1 MWFVDLV
8 AKQTCLFISFTFTFT
23 QSIAKDRLRHQL
35 AAPGLPR
42 RFVYNNLNL
51 LSDLGAAELDHDLVS
66 RDALKQLVEL
76 MGLHL

>member
-8 AKQTCLFISFTFTFT
+8 AKQTCLFISFTFT
-23 QSIAKDRLRHQL
+23 QSTAKDRLRHQL
-35 AAPGLPR
+35 AAPGLLM

-51 LSDLGAAELDHDLVS
+51 SSDLGATELNHDLVS